1 MNSEKNK
8 IIPIIVTQAEKDLLE
23 SVAKKREEKNL
34 SDYARKVLFTDAL
47 EMNNSIKHDEAKT
60 KDDDFTNK
68 MLRKI
73 FVLLLRMAT
82 KTLKK
87 EEIDDAIKKADN
99 SKNKE

>member
-1 MNSEKNK
+1 
-8 IIPIIVTQAEKDLLE
+8 
-23 SVAKKREEKNL
+23 
-34 SDYARKVLFTDAL
+34 
-47 EMNNSIKHDEAKT
+47 MNNSIKHDEAKT

-87 EEIDDAIKKADN
+87 EERDDAIKKADN